1 MISCR
6 GWLPYK
12 RKEEGILKRIPNHK
26 TLFCGRGLYFFFF
39 FTNRGYQILKQHPL
53 SYFFGSMPYKV
64 RQKLPLWTFRG
75 RTLYRYLSRMLLR
88 TLWRRI
94 THYIRNVSWIG
105 LEWARLQD
113 GVLRLLLKKSCY
125 WKNELCLND
134 WTSRELWE
142 SNNRLSNCDYFTGTE
157 IAFWPLKRYEEYH
170 LPFYYRNLPPETLL
184 QTVKTLLLTVNTR
197 SVWKFKFHYRPK
209 LQQT

>member
-1 MISCR
+1 MGVACI
-6 GWLPYK
+6 
-12 RKEEGILKRIPNHK
+12 
-26 TLFCGRGLYFFFF
+26 FF

-113 GVLRLLLKKSCY
+113 GVLRLLLKKVVIEKMSSVWMIERAANY
-125 WKNELCLND
+125 ERATTD
-134 WTSRELWE
+134 YH
-142 SNNRLSNCDYFTGTE
+142 YFTGTE

-209 LQQT
+209 LQQTLDSNWRLSSN

>member
-39 FTNRGYQILKQHPL
+39 TNRGYKILKQHPL

-113 GVLRLLLKKSCY
+113 GVLRLLLKKVVIEKMSLY
-125 WKNELCLND
+125 SVWMIERVANYERA
-134 WTSRELWE
+134 TT
-142 SNNRLSNCDYFTGTE
+142 DYQIVTILQVPKWHFD
-157 IAFWPLKRYEEYH
+157 PLKG
-170 LPFYYRNLPPETLL
+170 
-184 QTVKTLLLTVNTR
+184 TR
-197 SVWKFKFHYRPK
+197 STPFLFTTGISPRKRCCKRWKLYY
-209 LQQT
+209 